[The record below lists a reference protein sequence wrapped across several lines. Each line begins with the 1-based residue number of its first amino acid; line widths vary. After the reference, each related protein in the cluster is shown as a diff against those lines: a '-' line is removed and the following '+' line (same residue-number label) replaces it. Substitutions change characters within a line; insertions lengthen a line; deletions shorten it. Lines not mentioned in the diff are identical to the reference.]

1 MRPITVGDKL
11 PDLVSPPITP
21 RQLVQ
26 YAGASGDWNEIHY
39 HEPFARAAGFPSV
52 IAHGMLSMAFLGRLC
67 AAWGGPGSV
76 RRLSVRFRAVTF
88 PGDVV
93 TCSGQVVSVH
103 GTKVEVQLSAKKND
117 GTITLDGTAVLSL
130 PAALTT
136 AAVTAA
142 TSGPSAGEPVAS

>member
-11 PDLVSPPITP
+11 PELVSGPITP

-39 HEPFARAAGFPSV
+39 DEAFARAAGFPSV
-52 IAHGMLSMAFLGRLC
+52 IAHGMLSMAFLGRLV
-67 AAWGGPGSV
+67 ATWGGAGSV

-103 GTKVEVQLSAKKND
+103 GTKVEVQLSAQKKD
-117 GTITLDGTAVLSL
+117 GTITLDGTAVLSMI
-130 PAALTT
+130 AALPL
-136 AAVTAA
+136 A